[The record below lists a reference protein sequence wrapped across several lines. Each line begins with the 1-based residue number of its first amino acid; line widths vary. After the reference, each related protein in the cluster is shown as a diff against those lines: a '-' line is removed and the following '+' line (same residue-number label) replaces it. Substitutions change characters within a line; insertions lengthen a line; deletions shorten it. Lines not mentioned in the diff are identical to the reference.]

1 MMVNED
7 FVNSDIIQN

>member
-7 FVNSDIIQN
+7 NYAI